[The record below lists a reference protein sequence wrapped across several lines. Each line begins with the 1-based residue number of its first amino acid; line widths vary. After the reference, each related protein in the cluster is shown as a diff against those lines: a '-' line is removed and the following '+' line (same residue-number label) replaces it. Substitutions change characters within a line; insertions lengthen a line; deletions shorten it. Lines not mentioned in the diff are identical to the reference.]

1 MIERK
6 DDYLVRREHLKKL
19 SDVELRQYFLELSE
33 KIVDPLIDLSY
44 KNTTKSIERSVL
56 LRMGFS
62 SIDAKAIVDI
72 LDENNLLSK
81 GAGHSVYIISKNRS
95 IDIEKAGKSIQNG
108 EEIEYLTEHFKV
120 YEKS

>member
-1 MIERK
+1 MKERK

-19 SDVELRQYFLELSE
+19 SDSELRAYFLELSE
-33 KIVDPLIDLSY
+33 KIVDPLLELSY

-72 LDENNLLSK
+72 LNENNLLKK
-81 GAGHSVYIISKNRS
+81 GAGHSVYILSKNKS
-95 IDIEKAGKSIQNG
+95 MSLEKAGKLIQNG
-108 EEIEYLTEHFKV
+108 EEIKYLLEYFKSN
-120 YEKS
+120 E

>member
-1 MIERK
+1 MKERK

-19 SDVELRQYFLELSE
+19 SDSELRAYFLELSE
-33 KIVDPLIDLSY
+33 KIVDPLLELSY

-72 LDENNLLSK
+72 LNENNLLKK
-81 GAGHSVYIISKNRS
+81 GAGHSVYIISKSRKIS
-95 IDIEKAGKSIQNG
+95 LQKAGELIQNG
-108 EEIEYLTEHFKV
+108 DEIEYLLEYFKV
-120 YEKS
+120 YE